1 MYCSSYWE
9 DKLKMPCPSC
19 WEDKLKMY
27 CSSYQEGEQKNRRFQ
42 QENLAKQG
50 ILAMFH
56 VKPCLYKAFDI
67 KEVRFFS
74 IK

>member
-9 DKLKMPCPSC
+9 DKQKMSC
-19 WEDKLKMY
+19 SFGWEDKLKMY
-27 CSSYQEGEQKNRRFQ
+27 FPSYQEGEQKNRRFQ

-50 ILAMFH
+50 IPAMFH
-56 VKPCLYKAFDI
+56 VKPHIHKAFGI

>member
-9 DKLKMPCPSC
+9 DKLKMYFP
-19 WEDKLKMY
+19 
-27 CSSYQEGEQKNRRFQ
+27 SYQEGEQKNRRFQ

-56 VKPCLYKAFDI
+56 VKLCLYKAFDI

>member
-9 DKLKMPCPSC
+9 DKLKMYCPSC
-19 WEDKLKMY
+19 WEDKPKMY
-27 CSSYQEGEQKNRRFQ
+27 FPSYQEGEQKNRRFLL
-42 QENLAKQG
+42 ENLAKQG

-56 VKPCLYKAFDI
+56 VKLRLHKTFDI
-67 KEVRFFS
+67 KELRFFS